1 MIKKSSST
9 DFQKFLNKKQKQTSI
24 DDDSEK
30 PRPLVTRRRTP
41 SPSPS
46 TYGPSMYG
54 PSMHESEGS
63 PKNTYYI
70 YNPKN
75 VLITETDVLTM
86 LSNVGVSGYNIH
98 NIDNWKTAMTHRSYC
113 HNKKKNY
120 IDSSVTISKPPNS
133 LIAESIPIQKC
144 SMEGF
149 EWAGDGILQCMVS
162 MYLFYRFVTKQEDE
176 GFLTLIR
183 SKLVKKQTF
192 AHLALSLGLDRFILM
207 SDYYEDG
214 KNGRKNSSILE
225 DSFEAFI
232 MALFNDSLEQNP
244 DAHIMENAKV
254 CYDFII
260 GCLETYIDFTEI
272 ILRND
277 NYKDQLMRYYQRQ
290 FNGECPTYEPVEK
303 SQEESID
310 ENGNILYTFC
320 IKDPNG
326 NIVGEATGRN
336 KRSVQQMAAKQS
348 LYHFGVLTHI

>member
-9 DFQKFLNKKQKQTSI
+9 DFQKFLNKKQKQQSLN
-24 DDDSEK
+24 DDTNNEK
-30 PRPLVTRRRTP
+30 PKALITRRRTP
-41 SPSPS
+41 SPSLS
-46 TYGPSMYG
+46 ATDNVS
-54 PSMHESEGS
+54 S
-63 PKNTYYI
+63 PKNVYYI

-75 VLITETDVLTM
+75 VLITDEDVL
-86 LSNVGVSGYNIH
+86 LILQNVGVTGYNIH
-98 NIDNWKTAMTHRSYC
+98 NIDNWKIAMTHRSYC

-120 IDSSVTISKPPNS
+120 IDSSVTIATAPDS
-133 LIAESIPIQKC
+133 LVAESIPIQKC

-192 AHLALSLGLDRFILM
+192 AHLALSLGLDKFVLI

-214 KNGRKNSSILE
+214 KNGRKNASILE

-290 FNGECPTYEPVEK
+290 FDGLCPSYTPMDNDV
-303 SQEESID
+303 D

-320 IKDPNG
+320 IKDPDG
-326 NIVGEATGRN
+326 NIVGQAVSRN
-336 KRSVQQMAAKQS
+336 KRSCQQQAAKQA
-348 LYHFGVLTHI
+348 LYHFGALTFM